1 MYFLILILVGF
12 MQFFF
17 YNLSS
22 LGNFE
27 IFLFL
32 STDENSN
39 VDISSI

>member
-1 MYFLILILVGF
+1 MYFLILIFSRFYAV
-12 MQFFF
+12 FF

-22 LGNFE
+22 LGTFE

-39 VDISSI
+39 VDIGTI